1 MCLYNH
7 CMHWQLAVLH
17 VHACA
22 HMYMHVHH
30 LSMHRVGAPSEL
42 MSLMGRHCSSYSPGS
57 TPSSTSPSKGMISCM
72 HS

>member
-1 MCLYNH
+1 MSLQSLH
-7 CMHWQLAVLH
+7 ALAASGAAYVP
-17 VHACA
+17 
-22 HMYMHVHH
+22 MYMRVHH
-30 LSMHRVGAPSEL
+30 LSMHRAGAPSEL